1 MPQIFTAVYES
12 PIGSIEIKAEEKGIV
27 EVSFVEK
34 SGLMRPAERATAGGP
49 EILRACL
56 VQLEEYFRGRR
67 ASFSLPLR
75 LEGTAFQKK
84 VWAAILRVPF
94 GKTTTYGAIAAAV
107 GNQRAGRAV
116 GGANHRNPVSI
127 IVPCHRVIGSDGR
140 LTGYGGGLWRK
151 EWLLEHERNHA
162 RD

>member
-12 PIGSIEIKAEEKGIV
+12 PIGAIEIKAEEKGIL
-27 EVSFVEK
+27 EVHFVEK
-34 SGLMRPAERATAGGP
+34 SGLLRSPGGAAAGGP
-49 EILRACL
+49 DVLRACL
-56 VQLEEYFRGRR
+56 SQLEEYFRGKR

-84 VWAAILRVPF
+84 VWAALLRVPF
-94 GKTTTYGAIAAAV
+94 GQTTTYGAIAAAV
-107 GNQRAGRAV
+107 GNKRAGRAV

-127 IVPCHRVIGSDGR
+127 IVPCHRVVGSDGR

-151 EWLLEHERNHA
+151 EWLLAHERKRV

>member
-12 PIGSIEIKAEEKGIV
+12 PIGAIEIKAEEKGILAV
-27 EVSFVEK
+27 NFVEK
-34 SGLMRPAERATAGGP
+34 SGQMRPLGGAAADGP

-56 VQLEEYFRGRR
+56 DQLEEYFRGRR

-84 VWAAILRVPF
+84 VWAALLRVPF
-94 GKTTTYGAIAAAV
+94 GKTTTYGAIAATV
-107 GNQRAGRAV
+107 GNERAARAV

-127 IVPCHRVIGSDGR
+127 IVPCHRVVGSGGR

-151 EWLLEHERNHA
+151 EWLLAHERTHS

>member
-12 PIGSIEIKAEEKGIV
+12 PIGSIEIKAEGKGIV
-27 EVSFVEK
+27 EVNFLEK
-34 SGLMRPAERATAGGP
+34 SGLVRPTSGSVSGEP
-49 EILRACL
+49 EMLRACL
-56 VQLEEYFRGRR
+56 SQLDQYFRGKRT
-67 ASFSLPLR
+67 SFSLPLK
-75 LEGTAFQKK
+75 LEGTAFEKK
-84 VWAAILRVPF
+84 VWAALLQIPF
-94 GKTTTYGAIAAAV
+94 GKTTTYGAIAADL
-107 GNQRAGRAV
+107 GNKRAGRAV

-151 EWLLEHERNHA
+151 EWLLDHEKKHA